1 MFESL
6 STRLQDVFKT
16 LRGETRLTPET
27 VEAALREIRL
37 ALLEA
42 DVNFK
47 VVKAFVDR
55 VRDRAMGQDVL
66 RSLSPSQQVVK
77 IVRDEMLALFGD
89 SRGRPAS
96 RRPSGRASSCCSG
109 CRAPARRRRPAS
121 WRKWLTKQG
130 THPLLVSTD
139 VKRPAAIQQLNVVG
153 QKAGGAGARPGGTD
167 GSGRAREGRAGRGRR
182 TSGFDVV
189 IVDTAG
195 RLHID
200 DELMTELVAIKDAT
214 EPSDLLYVADAMTGQ
229 DAIKSAGEFNR
240 RVGVTGVVLTKL
252 DGDAR
257 GGAALSVVSVVGVP
271 IAFVG
276 SGERLEDLEPFHPD
290 RVVSRVLGMGDVLS
304 LIERAEAGDRPRRSR
319 AARGE
324 APGERVHARGFPRS
338 AEDDPEDGA
347 ARADPRD
354 AARDGQ
360 HQGAGGATSRTR
372 SRSAR
377 VEAIISSMT
386 PDERR
391 KQHIING
398 SRRKRIARGSGTSV
412 EEVNRL
418 LKQFVQ
424 MQKMLKSLGGMA
436 GSGGRRRQGCPAP
449 GDADAAEQRLERSE
463 RRRRYWLRR
472 RRHAVCGLGTQAR
485 SEPAATGT
493 EPRGHTVRRVRWSS
507 FVCGGPDPRSA
518 RSSASSSPTRARR
531 ATAASSRS
539 SGTTTRA
546 PSRRS

>member
-16 LRGETRLTPET
+16 LRGESRLTPENIE
-27 VEAALREIRL
+27 VALREIRL

-55 VRDRAMGQDVL
+55 VRDRSMDAVADRDVL
-66 RSLSPSQQVVK
+66 RGLSPSQEVVK
-77 IVRDEMLALFGD
+77 IVRDEMVALFG
-89 SRGRPAS
+89 SAEGGLPPTNKRPRVVLLLGLQGA
-96 RRPSGRASSCCSG
+96 GKTTTAG
-109 CRAPARRRRPAS
+109 KLG
-121 WRKWLTKQG
+121 KWLAKQG
-130 THPLLVSTD
+130 KHPLLVSTD
-139 VKRPAAIQQLNVVG
+139 VKRPAAIQQLSIVG
-153 QKAGGAGARPGGTD
+153 QKANVRVYDPGGPMD
-167 GSGRAREGRAGRGRR
+167 PVRRAKGAVAEA
-182 TSGFDVV
+182 TTLGFDSV

-200 DELMTELVAIKDAT
+200 DELMDELEAIKVGT

-240 RVGVTGVVLTKL
+240 RVGVTGVVLTKM

-276 SGERLEDLEPFHPD
+276 SGERLQDLELFHPE

-304 LIERAEAGDRPRRSR
+304 LIEKAEAAID
-319 AARGE
+319 
-324 APGERVHARGFPRS
+324 
-338 AEDDPEDGA
+338 ED
-347 ARADPRD
+347 D
-354 AARDGQ
+354 AARLEEKIRANEFTLEDFRDQLKTIRKMGPLESIIGMIPGMGNLKALAENKPDEKQ
-360 HQGAGGATSRTR
+360 LS
-372 SRSAR
+372 R
-377 VEAIISSMT
+377 VEAIIGSMT
-386 PDERR
+386 PEERR

-398 SRRKRIARGSGTSV
+398 SRRKRIAKGSGTTV

-436 GSGGRRRQGCPAP
+436 GLAGGGKKGRRQAL
-449 GDADAAEQRLERSE
+449 QM
-463 RRRRYWLRR
+463 LR
-472 RRHAVCGLGTQAR
+472 
-485 SEPAATGT
+485 
-493 EPRGHTVRRVRWSS
+493 
-507 FVCGGPDPRSA
+507 
-518 RSSASSSPTRARR
+518 
-531 ATAASSRS
+531 
-539 SGTTTRA
+539 
-546 PSRRS
+546 SRR

>member
-1 MFESL
+1 MFDSL
-6 STRLQDVFKT
+6 SNRLQDVFKS
-16 LRGETRLTPET
+16 LRGEARLTPEAIE
-27 VEAALREIRL
+27 VALREIRL

-89 SRGRPAS
+89 AEGGLPPATKRPRVILLLGLQGA
-96 RRPSGRASSCCSG
+96 GKTTTAG
-109 CRAPARRRRPAS
+109 KLA
-121 WRKWLTKQG
+121 KWLAKQG
-130 THPLLVSTD
+130 KHPLLVSTD
-139 VKRPAAIQQLNVVG
+139 VKRPAAIAQLNVVG
-153 QKAGGAGARPGGTD
+153 AKASTRVYDPPGQFDPVARAKGSLAEAGNL
-167 GSGRAREGRAGRGRR
+167 
-182 TSGFDVV
+182 GFDTV

-200 DELMTELVAIKDAT
+200 DELMTELAAIKETTGAA
-214 EPSDLLYVADAMTGQ
+214 DLLYVADAMTGQ
-229 DAIKSAGEFNR
+229 DAIKSAGEFHR
-240 RVGVTGVVLTKL
+240 RIGVTGVVLTKI

-290 RVVSRVLGMGDVLS
+290 RIVSRVLGMGDVLS
-304 LIERAEAGDRPRRSR
+304 LIERAEAAIDTEDAERLEEKIRSNEFTLEDFR
-319 AARGE
+319 DQLKTIRKMGPFE
-324 APGERVHARGFPRS
+324 QIVGMLPGMSQLKAM
-338 AEDDPEDGA
+338 AENKPDEKQIN
-347 ARADPRD
+347 RI
-354 AARDGQ
+354 
-360 HQGAGGATSRTR
+360 
-372 SRSAR
+372 
-377 VEAIISSMT
+377 EAIINSMT
-386 PDERR
+386 AEERR

-436 GSGGRRRQGCPAP
+436 GLAGGGKKARRQAM
-449 GDADAAEQRLERSE
+449 QM
-463 RRRRYWLRR
+463 LRN
-472 RRHAVCGLGTQAR
+472 
-485 SEPAATGT
+485 
-493 EPRGHTVRRVRWSS
+493 RG
-507 FVCGGPDPRSA
+507 
-518 RSSASSSPTRARR
+518 
-531 ATAASSRS
+531 
-539 SGTTTRA
+539 
-546 PSRRS
+546 